1 MKKKYHVLAVHTN
14 VGEVLKA
21 LGNLHKYP
29 VTYRTSKMGRK
40 QGIECGEK
48 GPVLTPE

>member
-1 MKKKYHVLAVHTN
+1 MKKKHHVLAVHTN

-29 VTYRTSKMGRK
+29 VTYRTSKTGRK
-40 QGIECGEK
+40 QGIEK
-48 GPVLTPE
+48 GQGMMY